1 MTPFNTYIWY
11 CHVPNECDKFPD
23 NGPPIED
30 RLGDKVIHQEGHN
43 LG

>member
-23 NGPPIED
+23 NGPIED